1 MCKDP
6 SMRYV
11 ISCVF
16 VSLLVLFAGPVSA
29 SPPSANC
36 PGQGNYDPSSSL
48 TTGVMR
54 PDSFSVND
62 GDEFTSSRDV
72 RLLIV
77 GPNLWKGATTGA
89 ASNAEVS
96 NDGGFKE
103 SKFFKLDDGL
113 GRADWTLQSNREGTF
128 TKIVYVRFWNCYGNP
143 VATPAVLT
151 DDIILD
157 NTLPTITTVTAESVA
172 TTRKVLALGTNL
184 IQQKKQGVRL
194 QVSARDSIS
203 GPSLIQLRQSKV
215 AQVKVVEF
223 NGPYGPAALN
233 PTQLKK
239 SVNISLGSKQFDI
252 RIVDRA
258 GNASRWRRV
267 LVN

>member
-1 MCKDP
+1 MCNYA
-6 SMRYV
+6 SMKYFASLGF
-11 ISCVF
+11 I
-16 VSLLVLFAGPVSA
+16 SLLLSISGVAAA

-36 PGQGNYDPSSSL
+36 PGQGNYDPSSSP

-62 GDEFTSSRDV
+62 GSEFTSSRNV
-72 RLLIV
+72 RLSIV

-89 ASNAEVS
+89 ASTAEVS

-103 SKFFKLDDGL
+103 SKIFKLDDGL
-113 GRADWTLQSNREGTF
+113 GQVDWTLQSSREGTF

-157 NTLPTITTVTAESVA
+157 NTLPTITTVSADSVA
-172 TTRKVLALGTNL
+172 TAGKVLALGTNL
-184 IQQKKQGVRL
+184 LQQKKQGVRL
-194 QVSARDSIS
+194 QISARDSIS
-203 GPSLIQLRQSKV
+203 GPSLIQLRQSKFSPI
-215 AQVKVVEF
+215 KVIEF
-223 NGPYGPAALN
+223 NGPYGPARLN

-252 RIVDRA
+252 RVVDRA

>member
-11 ISCVF
+11 VSCVF
-16 VSLLVLFAGPVSA
+16 VPLFVLFAGPVSA

-36 PGQGNYDPSSSL
+36 PGQGSYDPSSSP

-62 GDEFTSSRDV
+62 GAEFTSSRDV
-72 RLLIV
+72 RLAIV

-89 ASNAEVS
+89 ASTAEVS

-103 SKFFKLDDGL
+103 SKLFKLADG
-113 GRADWTLQSNREGTF
+113 ASEVDWMLQSSREGTF
-128 TKIVYVRFWNCYGNP
+128 TKIAYVRFWNCYGNP

-151 DDIILD
+151 DDIIFD
-157 NTLPTITTVTAESVA
+157 NTLPTITTVSADPIA
-172 TTRKVLALGTNL
+172 AAGKVLALGTNL
-184 IQQKKQGVRL
+184 LQQKKQSFRL
-194 QVSARDSIS
+194 KISARDSIS
-203 GPSLIQLRQSKV
+203 GPSLIQLRQSKFSPI
-215 AQVKVVEF
+215 KVVEL
-223 NGPYGPAALN
+223 NGPYGPATLN

-239 SVNISLGSKQFDI
+239 SVTISVGSRQFDI
-252 RIVDRA
+252 RVVDRA
-258 GNASRWRRV
+258 GNASRWKRV